1 MFVSIA
7 HEEHDRAECHDDHRE
22 CDDRCEPPFSI
33 KILSH
38 FFLFFLTPFSLYLL
52 FVETCLERWTMESAG
67 RGFDSR
73 ARACR

>member
-22 CDDRCEPPFSI
+22 CDDRCEP
-33 KILSH
+33 
-38 FFLFFLTPFSLYLL
+38 PFSLYLL